1 MPFIR
6 FSRDVTIMTGERPV
20 MTSEIIAD
28 IRARRGAGQSCG
40 TIGREMRISRHTVER
55 VARELGFYTPIQ
67 RPVMVKNDKPDRTER
82 EKAGL
87 APLPAFHPIA
97 MMVLLGEVKE

>member
-1 MPFIR
+1 MI
-6 FSRDVTIMTGERPV
+6 GQRPV
-20 MTSEIIAD
+20 ITAEHIKG
-28 IRARRGAGQSCG
+28 IREGRAVGQSCD
-40 TIGREMRISRHTVER
+40 TIGRALGISRHTVER
-55 VARELGFYTPIQ
+55 VARELGVYSPNQ

-82 EKAGL
+82 EKAGM